1 MKFNKMSV
9 NIYSSGTEILWG
21 FKQLKANKEKR
32 ERGLTARAVEYELK
46 MLILNSFSA
55 FLKTT
60 STMVSFLPSS
70 DSRSAIWRDKCFSSK
85 QLRQQTAKQAVN
97 AFSVVILDYMKT

>member
-1 MKFNKMSV
+1 
-9 NIYSSGTEILWG
+9 
-21 FKQLKANKEKR
+21 
-32 ERGLTARAVEYELK
+32 

-70 DSRSAIWRDKCFSSK
+70 DSRSAIWAQVKETITGDQFGFFYSITQKKSENLKLKPQRNVLQLLHCSRPPSS
-85 QLRQQTAKQAVN
+85 
-97 AFSVVILDYMKT
+97 